1 MKAIRHGEWTQ
12 EQIINYFE
20 TREKELESL
29 YTSSSLPH
37 SPNEEKIKGL
47 MLQCLEHHYGSL
59 SDAIST
65 DVTINSVLD
74 EMQAYIDK
82 IRKSLK

>member
-1 MKAIRHGEWTQ
+1 LGNT
-12 EQIINYFE
+12 
-20 TREKELESL
+20 
-29 YTSSSLPH
+29 
-37 SPNEEKIKGL
+37 IK
-47 MLQCLEHHYGSL
+47 
-59 SDAIST
+59 T